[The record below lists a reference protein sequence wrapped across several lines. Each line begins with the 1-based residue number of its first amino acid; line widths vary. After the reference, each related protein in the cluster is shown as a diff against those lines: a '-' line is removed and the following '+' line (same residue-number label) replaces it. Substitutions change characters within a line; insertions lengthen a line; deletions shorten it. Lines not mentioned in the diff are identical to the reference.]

1 MQKYIAR
8 RVLLFIPTL
17 VLASL
22 LIFGIL
28 RVLPGDV
35 ALAILG
41 QEAAEGGGGYTETQ
55 IRELRED
62 LGLNDPLP
70 VQYGKWVWSM
80 VNGEFGGVS

>member
-17 VLASL
+17 LLASI

-41 QEAAEGGGGYTETQ
+41 QEAAESGGGYTETQ
-55 IRELRED
+55 IRELRDE
-62 LGLNDPLP
+62 LGF
-70 VQYGKWVWSM
+70 
-80 VNGEFGGVS
+80 E

>member
-17 VLASL
+17 LLASV

-41 QEAAEGGGGYTETQ
+41 QEAVEGGGGTP
-55 IRELRED
+55 RPRS
-62 LGLNDPLP
+62 G
-70 VQYGKWVWSM
+70 S
-80 VNGEFGGVS
+80 SARSSA

>member
-17 VLASL
+17 LLASI

-35 ALAILG
+35 ALAMF
-41 QEAAEGGGGYTETQ
+41 E
-55 IRELRED
+55 
-62 LGLNDPLP
+62 
-70 VQYGKWVWSM
+70 
-80 VNGEFGGVS
+80 